1 MKTEIKL
8 ITKRKFTVGDA
19 TSFYD
24 AKFVE
29 NPTLGEFVQW
39 LKKNNPEEWG
49 KVLDKGRN
57 QIVEYRWGGII
68 GYCDKYEEIK
78 DKVPKEDDSADPFKV
93 QSALDAVVVEEP
105 DGGGVD

>member
-78 DKVPKEDDSADPFKV
+78 DKRI
-93 QSALDAVVVEEP
+93 ALTQMI
-105 DGGGVD
+105 GGWTMMDYIIEIL